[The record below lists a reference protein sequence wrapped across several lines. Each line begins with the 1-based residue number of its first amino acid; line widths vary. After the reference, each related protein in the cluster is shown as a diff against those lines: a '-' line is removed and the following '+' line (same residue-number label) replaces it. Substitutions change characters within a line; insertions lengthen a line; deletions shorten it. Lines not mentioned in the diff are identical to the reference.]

1 MGRFM
6 SPETLRISPNYTV
19 VHWEELQQ
27 ANEAHWHR
35 AVAIV
40 RDRLEGRFLRYAD
53 QVLSDIHSGFVV
65 LAIDRL
71 VAETIQQFI
80 EGLEFSRNPSG
91 VFKRFLASPR
101 FRPYFTPEP
110 VRDDFYS
117 DIRCGLLHQAEAKNQ
132 WRVRRDQE
140 KLLTGIGTG
149 YIINVLLFHAAIKA
163 TLDDYLAQLLLPE
176 NNGLREKL
184 WTKMGFI
191 CDVRKARVEEED
203 AAAATPTA

>member
-101 FRPYFTPEP
+101 F
-110 VRDDFYS
+110 
-117 DIRCGLLHQAEAKNQ
+117 
-132 WRVRRDQE
+132 
-140 KLLTGIGTG
+140 
-149 YIINVLLFHAAIKA
+149 
-163 TLDDYLAQLLLPE
+163 
-176 NNGLREKL
+176 
-184 WTKMGFI
+184 
-191 CDVRKARVEEED
+191 
-203 AAAATPTA
+203 

>member
-1 MGRFM
+1 M
-6 SPETLRISPNYTV
+6 STETLRISPNYTV
-19 VHWEELQQ
+19 AHWEALDQTN
-27 ANEAHWHR
+27 ATHWPD

-65 LAIDRL
+65 LAIDCL
-71 VAETIQQFI
+71 VAETIQQFT
-80 EGLEFSRNPSG
+80 EGIEFSKNPSG
-91 VFKRFLASPR
+91 VFKRFLGRPQ

-110 VRDDFYS
+110 VRDDFYD

-140 KLLTGIGTG
+140 QLLTRVGTG

-163 TLDDYLAQLLLPE
+163 TLDDYLAQLLLAE
-176 NNGLREKL
+176 NNELREKL

-203 AAAATPTA
+203 AAAAPNPSIN

>member
-1 MGRFM
+1 M
-6 SPETLRISPNYTV
+6 
-19 VHWEELQQ
+19 
-27 ANEAHWHR
+27 
-35 AVAIV
+35 
-40 RDRLEGRFLRYAD
+40 
-53 QVLSDIHSGFVV
+53 
-65 LAIDRL
+65 
-71 VAETIQQFI
+71 
-80 EGLEFSRNPSG
+80 
-91 VFKRFLASPR
+91 
-101 FRPYFTPEP
+101 
-110 VRDDFYS
+110 RDDFYS